1 MHYFLTGDLTDN
13 RFPISKRSS
22 MKMQVECKDLLS
34 ESGKLHAAKIWLF
47 PEVQKED
54 QEVLDITFMISLSS
68 STLGVIKRSR
78 TVHTW
83 NKKDAC
89 MALDL
94 TSAVKKLSMHGS
106 TEEECNLTIEVA
118 DIKPANSIDNQ
129 VHNTIEEQIC
139 LEIGDRNCKPFVVL
153 QYIELEDYI
162 RPRIGERIDENIS
175 RRKRHDKERQERQE
189 QEELEEQK
197 RREGQEDCFA
207 ADYRINLTIL
217 FPTIL
222 LPAEDINIKTCEGN
236 CTQTSISSF
245 RQNIF
250 QRLMEVEE
258 DYIDGTPCCVPAE
271 TLPLLLLVQ
280 IDRKYLL
287 EEVPGTIIESC
298 KCV

>member
-1 MHYFLTGDLTDN
+1 MHYFHTGDLTDN
-13 RFPISKRSS
+13 GFPISKRSS
-22 MKMQVECKDLLS
+22 MQMQVECKDLLS

-54 QEVLDITFMISLSS
+54 QEVLDVTFMISLSS

-78 TVHTW
+78 TVHTL

-106 TEEECNLTIEVA
+106 TEECNLIIEVA
-118 DIKPANSIDNQ
+118 DVKPANSIDNQ

-139 LEIGDRNCKPFVVL
+139 LEIGDRNCSKPFVVL

-175 RRKRHDKERQERQE
+175 RRKRHDQEREERQEE
-189 QEELEEQK
+189 QE

-207 ADYRINLTIL
+207 EDYRINLTTL

-222 LPAEDINIKTCEGN
+222 LPADINIKTCEGN
-236 CTQTSISSF
+236 CTQTSSF
-245 RQNIF
+245 RQTIF
-250 QRLMEVEE
+250 QRLIEVEG

-280 IDRKYLL
+280 IDRIYLL

>member
-1 MHYFLTGDLTDN
+1 MHCFLTGDLTDN

-22 MKMQVECKDLLS
+22 MQMQVECKDLLS

-47 PEVQKED
+47 PEVQKEE

-94 TSAVKKLSMHGS
+94 TSAVKKLSMHDS
-106 TEEECNLTIEVA
+106 TEEECNLIIEVA
-118 DIKPANSIDNQ
+118 DVKPANSIDNQ

-153 QYIELEDYI
+153 QYIELDDYI

-175 RRKRHDKERQERQE
+175 RRKRLDQERQA
-189 QEELEEQK
+189 ELGEQK
-197 RREGQEDCFA
+197 ERERRQGQEDCFA
-207 ADYRINLTIL
+207 EDYRINLTIL

-245 RQNIF
+245 RQAIF

-271 TLPLLLLVQ
+271 TSPLILLVQ
-280 IDRKYLL
+280 IDRIYLL
-287 EEVPGTIIESC
+287 EEVPDIIIESC